1 MDAIRDYGAFV
12 GAILIFQLIPGPGTF
27 TILGVTAQYGIR
39 AGLAAV
45 AGIVSGGLL
54 CMAATIG
61 GLQVLLQGQPEMI
74 HWLQWAGAAYLA
86 WMGASLLRRRRS
98 ASIGIPEP
106 RTLLQHARQALG
118 VSLANPKVILF
129 YFALFPLFLRPDASP
144 ATLLLMVAHVTVIS
158 VAYQC
163 LLVLAGDSLAQ
174 WLRTLPSV
182 RNVARSLMGAGMIAF
197 ALVLAAGAR

>member
-1 MDAIRDYGAFV
+1 MNVLDYGAFLS
-12 GAILIFQLIPGPGTF
+12 AILIFQLIPGPGTL
-27 TILGVTAQYGIR
+27 TILGTTAQYGVR
-39 AGLAAV
+39 AGLASV
-45 AGIVSGGLL
+45 AGTVTGGLL

-74 HWLQWAGAAYLA
+74 CWLQWLGAAYLA
-86 WMGASLLRRRRS
+86 WMGAALLRRRRS
-98 ASIGIPEP
+98 AATDTVQT
-106 RTLLQHARQALG
+106 RTLGQHARQALG

-129 YFALFPLFLRPDASP
+129 YFALFPLFLRPDATP
-144 ATLLLMVAHVTVIS
+144 ATYALMAAHVTGIS

-163 LLVLAGDSLAQ
+163 LLVLAGNSVAG

-182 RNVARSLMGAGMIAF
+182 REVGRALMGAGLIAF